1 MRNILTLL
9 FVLLLSSCGTTYQL
23 STLNHDPIYDGN
35 GNEIEVNVINNEF
48 ELDRKFR
55 TDFQFRWNYAQYAIS
70 QPISFDWNNRF
81 FRNTRFNRYNNYNHY
96 GWGYSSFWNR
106 DQMWMDW
113 VWGYPY
119 GNGMGW
125 SYSWG
130 NNSWSSN
137 HWNSPYGW
145 NNYYGWGN
153 GYGWN
158 NNGWNNG
165 YRRGNVSYNVGRRG
179 SNMSVRDRIG
189 NASMI
194 QSTKVKRR
202 IVNNP
207 DEVIDKE
214 VIKLKRNNN
223 NIRIYT
229 NPNNVPPVII
239 RNNNSRPIRVYN
251 RIENNS
257 NNNIN
262 RNNNNSRPIR
272 TYSPP
277 PRSSSPPPPTRTYT
291 PPIRSSSPPVINNS
305 SSNGRSRGS
314 IKN

>member
-1 MRNILTLL
+1 MRNYLLLLT
-9 FVLLLSSCGTTYQL
+9 VLLMTSCGTFQI
-23 STLNHDPIYDGN
+23 STLNYDPIYDTD

-55 TDFQFRWNYAQYAIS
+55 NDFQFRYDYAQYAIS

-96 GWGYSSFWNR
+96 SWGYSSYWNR

-113 VWGYPY
+113 VWGYPF

-153 GYGWN
+153 GYGWNNNGWN

-214 VIKLKRNNN
+214 LIKLKRNNN

-251 RIENNS
+251 RPPNNNS
-257 NNNIN
+257 NSNNTPPRVYN
-262 RNNNNSRPIR
+262 RPPSNNTNTRSNSRPVI
-272 TYSPP
+272 TP
-277 PRSSSPPPPTRTYT
+277 PRST
-291 PPIRSSSPPVINNS
+291 
-305 SSNGRSRGS
+305 SSNNKTSTSTRRR
-314 IKN
+314 KN

>member
-1 MRNILTLL
+1 MKNYLLLLTVLL
-9 FVLLLSSCGTTYQL
+9 FTSCGTFKI
-23 STLNHDPIYDGN
+23 STLNYDPIYDGN

-55 TDFQFRWNYAQYAIS
+55 TDFQFRYNYAQYAIS

-158 NNGWNNG
+158 NNGWNNNGWNNG
-165 YRRGNVSYNVGRRG
+165 YRRGSNVAYNIGRRG
-179 SNMSVRDRIG
+179 STMSVRDRIG
-189 NASMI
+189 QGAMI
-194 QSTKVKRR
+194 QSTKVKKRR
-202 IVNNP
+202 TINTNVTPIPNNTRVR
-207 DEVIDKE
+207 EVRSSE
-214 VIKLKRNNN
+214 VRVIKPR
-223 NIRIYT
+223 RAST
-229 NPNNVPPVII
+229 VITPI
-239 RNNNSRPIRVYN
+239 RNNRNTTPIRNYN
-251 RIENNS
+251 NKPT
-257 NNNIN
+257 
-262 RNNNNSRPIR
+262 NNSRSVRTNIPTTPNRSSKPIR
-272 TYSPP
+272 TKG
-277 PRSSSPPPPTRTYT
+277 RG
-291 PPIRSSSPPVINNS
+291 NN
-305 SSNGRSRGS
+305 
-314 IKN
+314 

>member
-1 MRNILTLL
+1 MKNYLLLLTVLL
-9 FVLLLSSCGTTYQL
+9 FTSCGTFKI
-23 STLNHDPIYDGN
+23 STLNYDPIYDGN

-55 TDFQFRWNYAQYAIS
+55 TDFQFRYNYAQYAIS

-158 NNGWNNG
+158 NGWNNNGWNNG
-165 YRRGNVSYNVGRRG
+165 YRRGSNVAYNIGRRG
-179 SNMSVRDRIG
+179 STMSVRDRIG
-189 NASMI
+189 QGAMI

-207 DEVIDKE
+207 DVVIDRE
-214 VIKLKRNNN
+214 VIKLKRNNP
-223 NIRIYT
+223 NIR
-229 NPNNVPPVII
+229 VI
-239 RNNNSRPIRVYN
+239 RNTNNNSRPIRNYN

-262 RNNNNSRPIR
+262 RNNNNTNTRINNNRTTPINRNSTPVIR
-272 TYSPP
+272 TTT
-277 PRSSSPPPPTRTYT
+277 PTRST
-291 PPIRSSSPPVINNS
+291 NNGTTS
-305 SSNGRSRGS
+305 TSRR
-314 IKN
+314 KN

>member
-158 NNGWNNG
+158 NGWNNNGWNNG
-165 YRRGNVSYNVGRRG
+165 YRRGSNVSYNIGRRG
-179 SNMSVRDRIG
+179 SNNVVSNRTIENRIIV
-189 NASMI
+189 NRN
-194 QSTKVKRR
+194 KPR

-207 DEVIDKE
+207 DVVIDRE
-214 VIKLKRNNN
+214 VIKLKRDNP
-223 NIRIYT
+223 NIR
-229 NPNNVPPVII
+229 VI
-239 RNNNSRPIRVYN
+239 RNTNNSNSIRNYN
-251 RIENNS
+251 RPENNS
-257 NNNIN
+257 NNNNI
-262 RNNNNSRPIR
+262 RNNNNTIPRINNNRTTPINRNSTPVIR
-272 TYSPP
+272 TTT
-277 PRSSSPPPPTRTYT
+277 PTRST
-291 PPIRSSSPPVINNS
+291 NNGTTS
-305 SSNGRSRGS
+305 TSRR
-314 IKN
+314 KN

>member
-1 MRNILTLL
+1 MKNYLLLLTVLL
-9 FVLLLSSCGTTYQL
+9 FTSCGTFKI
-23 STLNHDPIYDGN
+23 STLNYDPIYDGN

-55 TDFQFRWNYAQYAIS
+55 TDFQFRYNYAQYAIS

-158 NNGWNNG
+158 NNGWNNNGWNNG
-165 YRRGNVSYNVGRRG
+165 YRRGSNVAYNIGRRG
-179 SNMSVRDRIG
+179 STMSVRDRIG
-189 NASMI
+189 QGAMI
-194 QSTKVKRR
+194 QSTKVKKRR
-202 IVNNP
+202 TINTNVTPIPNNTKVR
-207 DEVIDKE
+207 EVRSSE
-214 VIKLKRNNN
+214 VRVIK
-223 NIRIYT
+223 
-229 NPNNVPPVII
+229 PI
-239 RNNNSRPIRVYN
+239 RNYN

-277 PRSSSPPPPTRTYT
+277 PRTTPTRTT
-291 PPIRSSSPPVINNS
+291 PTRSSTPVVRTKGRGNN
-305 SSNGRSRGS
+305 
-314 IKN
+314 

>member
-1 MRNILTLL
+1 MKNYLLLLTVLL
-9 FVLLLSSCGTTYQL
+9 FTSCGTFKI
-23 STLNHDPIYDGN
+23 STLNYDPIYDGN

-55 TDFQFRWNYAQYAIS
+55 TDFQFRYNYAQYAIS

-179 SNMSVRDRIG
+179 SNI
-189 NASMI
+189 
-194 QSTKVKRR
+194 
-202 IVNNP
+202 
-207 DEVIDKE
+207 
-214 VIKLKRNNN
+214 NNN
-223 NIRIYT
+223 NVIRTNIPRRITSGTVGNTLNVDDIANRIIKNNNGRTIRVYT

-239 RNNNSRPIRVYN
+239 RNNNNVRGSWRTN
-251 RIENNS
+251 NNS
-257 NNNIN
+257 NNNNIRNSNNTPPRVYN
-262 RNNNNSRPIR
+262 RPPSNNTNTRSNSRPVI
-272 TYSPP
+272 TP
-277 PRSSSPPPPTRTYT
+277 PRST
-291 PPIRSSSPPVINNS
+291 
-305 SSNGRSRGS
+305 SSNNKTSTSTSRR
-314 IKN
+314 KN

>member
-1 MRNILTLL
+1 MGLKRLSTEEKISFTLKAL
-9 FVLLLSSCGTTYQL
+9 AMGVLVLLLSGCGVNYQI
-23 STLNHDPIYDGN
+23 STLNHDPIYDTN
-35 GNEIEVNVINNEF
+35 GISIEVDIINNEW
-48 ELDRKFR
+48 ELRNKLR
-55 TDFQFRWNYAQYAIS
+55 TDFNFRYDFAQYALR
-70 QPISFDWNNRF
+70 QPPSFDW
-81 FRNTRFNRYNNYNHY
+81 RFNRGYNQYSIFGTNTWGYNNY
-96 GWGYSSFWNR
+96 FWNR

-165 YRRGNVSYNVGRRG
+165 YRRGSNVAYNIGRRG
-179 SNMSVRDRIG
+179 STMYVRDRIG
-189 NASMI
+189 EGAMI
-194 QSTKVKRR
+194 ESTKVKNRR
-202 IVNNP
+202 TIN
-207 DEVIDKE
+207 
-214 VIKLKRNNN
+214 
-223 NIRIYT
+223 T
-229 NPNNVPPVII
+229 NVTPIPNNTRVREVRSSEVRVIQPRRASTVITPI
-239 RNNNSRPIRVYN
+239 RNYN

-257 NNNIN
+257 
-262 RNNNNSRPIR
+262 NNNNSRPIR

-277 PRSSSPPPPTRTYT
+277 PRTAPTKSST
-291 PPIRSSSPPVINNS
+291 PVVITKGRGNN
-305 SSNGRSRGS
+305 
-314 IKN
+314 